1 MLDKVPTRMP
11 KTAQLIECPARRQA
25 KPADPCTMVIF
36 GASGDLTKR
45 LVVPALYN
53 LARTKVLPEQFALI
67 GVALSERTTESW
79 RDHLY
84 DMLKSFVGN
93 AAAEFDVDHIDEAVW
108 KRLAEKMTYVHGDL
122 TKPELYERLRGVLDK
137 AEKTH
142 GTQGNVIFYLAVA
155 DAFFGTVVDRLG
167 KAKLTEQINDQNGK
181 PRFWRRVVVEKP
193 FGHSLNSARALNASI
208 LRTLHEDQIFRID
221 HFLGK
226 DTVQSIAA
234 FRFANGLFEPI
245 WNRDR
250 IDHVQ
255 ITAAETVGVE
265 QRGKFYEATGA
276 LRDMVPNHVFSLLSL
291 VAMEPPVGFDDASIR
306 TKKSDVFA
314 AMPPVKSAQ
323 AVRGQYGAGTVLGK
337 AVKAYR
343 HEPDV
348 SPSSNIETYV
358 AMRIEIDNWRW
369 AGVPFYVRTG
379 KHLRQRSTEIAICFK
394 QAPYAAFRGTPVAS
408 LPPNWLVLNIA
419 PDEGISLQFE
429 VKRPGPAVDLATV
442 KMQFCYDDWF
452 PKEPNVG
459 YETLLYD
466 VMVGDPTLFMRADMV
481 EHAWRVV
488 QPVLDAWAKD
498 GAANLPIYP
507 AGSSGP
513 SEADELLARDGR
525 RWRNINGDDDRKSP

>member
-1 MLDKVPTRMP
+1 MLDKVPTRTP

-67 GVALSERTTESW
+67 GVALSERTTENW

-84 DMLKSFVGN
+84 GMLKSFVGN

-108 KRLAEKMTYVHGDL
+108 KQLAEKMTYVHGDL
-122 TKPELYERLRGVLDK
+122 TKPELYDRLRGVLDK

-155 DAFFGTVVDRLG
+155 DAFFGIVVDRLG
-167 KAKLTEQINDQNGK
+167 KAKLTEQSDDQNGK

-208 LRTLHEDQIFRID
+208 LRTLREDQIFRID

-265 QRGKFYEATGA
+265 QRGKFYEVTGA

-358 AMRIEIDNWRW
+358 AMRVEIDNWRW

-394 QAPYAAFRGTPVAS
+394 QAPYAAFRGTPVAT

-498 GAANLPIYP
+498 GAANLSIYP

-513 SEADELLARDGR
+513 READELLARDGR
-525 RWRNINGDDDRKSP
+525 RWRNINGDDDRKSS